1 MDIQHLVLNG
11 LMYDREYIEKVLPF
25 IRVEYFENAVC
36 KHIFSVLNDNFVKY
50 DNPTTAEA
58 LLVQLNESKK
68 LTQEE
73 YNSAVD
79 ICKDALS
86 EPANTDIHWLV
97 DQTEAWC
104 KRQALYNALCDSVA
118 IFDGDHKKGIVD
130 AIPSMLEEALS
141 VSFNT
146 EVGLEYDNA
155 EEIYQ
160 RLNNVAKKLPFDID
174 ILNKITAGGFALKT
188 LNIVQASMGVGKS
201 AFLCNYA
208 ASQLRMQKN
217 VLYIS
222 MEMAEEIIATRID
235 ANLLDTSFENLAHL
249 HKNKMA
255 YFKKREGLR
264 KKGLGRLFIKEYP
277 PGGASDRDF
286 EHLLTE
292 LRNKKKFIPEVICID
307 YLGICKSSR
316 MQMSSGSYA
325 YLKAISEELRALAV
339 RHECVVVT
347 ATQTNRGGI
356 DSSSMS
362 LKDIADSVGVAAT
375 ADFIMGI
382 ISLEEHAEQDQALCT
397 QLKNRY
403 SSIFGENHKFYLGY
417 SREKS
422 QFFDTEQPDDDEDTP
437 TFDKGDFGSRMSEEK
452 ESDVFSSIVWS

>member
-1 MDIQHLVLNG
+1 MDIQHLILNG

-25 IRVEYFENAVC
+25 IRSDYFDNTVC
-36 KHIFSVLNDNFVKY
+36 RHIFNVLNDNFAKY
-50 DNPTTAEA
+50 DNPTTVEA
-58 LLVQLNESKK
+58 LLVQLQESKK
-68 LTQEE
+68 LTQDE

-79 ICKDALS
+79 VAKESLS
-86 EPANTDIHWLV
+86 TSADSDIHWLI

-104 KRQALYNALCDSVA
+104 KNRALYNALATSVS
-118 IFDGDHKKGIVD
+118 IFDDESRKVSVEM
-130 AIPSMLEEALS
+130 IPFILEEALS

-146 EVGLEYDNA
+146 EVGLEYDNV

-160 RLNNVAKKLPFDID
+160 RLNNVEKRIPFDID
-174 ILNKITAGGFALKT
+174 ILNKITGGGFAKKT

-201 AFLCNYA
+201 AFLCNYT

-235 ANLLDTSFENLAHL
+235 ANLLDTDFEKLAHI
-249 HKNKMA
+249 HKNKSV
-255 YFKKREGLR
+255 YIKKREKLA
-264 KKGLGRLFIKEYP
+264 KKGLGKLYIKEYP

-286 EHLLTE
+286 DHLLSE
-292 LRNKKKFIPEVICID
+292 LRNKKKFIPDIICVD

-316 MQMSSGSYA
+316 MQMSSGSYS

-339 RHECVVVT
+339 KHECVLVT

-403 SSIFGENHKFYLGY
+403 SSVYGENHTFYLGY

-422 QFFDTEQPDDDEDTP
+422 QFFDVDQPDNDDDTP
-437 TFDKGDFGSRMSEEK
+437 AFDKGKFGSRMDEEQDD
-452 ESDVFSSIVWS
+452 DVFSKISWK